1 MTKKLLLS
9 LFVVFS
15 TAGLVHAQKTPMVLT
30 VNIGELY
37 QNFWKAQEADEKFQS
52 TVDNAQQEIQG
63 MYEEGL
69 TLASD
74 LQDLR
79 EKIKNPALT
88 EDARARFITDAQE
101 LERLIR
107 TKEAEVNSYRMQT
120 ERMLQQRRQSIIE
133 LHISEIREVIVEVAK
148 ARGADLVLNSA
159 GMSVVY
165 FDESY
170 DVTQE
175 VLAKLN
181 ADKPTN

>member
-1 MTKKLLLS
+1 MTKKLLLG
-9 LFVVFS
+9 LFVILS
-15 TAGLVHAQKTPMVLT
+15 SAGLVHAQKTPIVIT
-30 VNIGELY
+30 VDLGQLY

-52 TVDNAQQEIQG
+52 TVENAQQEIQG

-79 EKIKNPALT
+79 EKIKTPAMT
-88 EDARARFITDAQE
+88 DEARARFITEAQE
-101 LERLIR
+101 LERQIR

-148 ARGADLVLNSA
+148 EKGADLVLNSA
-159 GMSVVY
+159 GMSVIY

-170 DVTQE
+170 DVTNE

-181 ADKPTN
+181 ADKPAQ